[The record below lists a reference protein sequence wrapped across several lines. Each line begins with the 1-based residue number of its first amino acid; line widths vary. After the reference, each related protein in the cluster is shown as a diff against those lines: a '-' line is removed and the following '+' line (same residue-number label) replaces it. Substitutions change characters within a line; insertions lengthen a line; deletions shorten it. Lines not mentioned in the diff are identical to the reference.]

1 MAYGI
6 DTTIELVSRKATGR
20 NTKGQPTY
28 TTASRTVYCRAESV
42 SRDEFF
48 EAGQAGLQASWL
60 FILNPIDYAGE
71 LLVNYEGDTYRI
83 YRSYRRAKDELELYV
98 SKEVGH
104 GNQFTSS

>member
-6 DTTIELVSRKATGR
+6 DTTIELVSRKAAGR
-20 NTKGQPTY
+20 NTKGQTTY
-28 TTASRTVYCRAESV
+28 TTTPRTVFCHAESV

-104 GNQFTSS
+104 GNQFTTS